1 MIDQL
6 QLETDQHQFE
16 YFETQL
22 ELSDVPLHV
31 LQILHE
37 RWGYPVGG
45 TPGGAERTASR
56 VLRGPNKRN
65 AAISS
70 LVVGE
75 VLEVRG
81 ST

>member
-1 MIDQL
+1 MGDSPGGD
-6 QLETDQHQFE
+6 T
-16 YFETQL
+16 
-22 ELSDVPLHV
+22 PG
-31 LQILHE
+31 
-37 RWGYPVGG
+37 GYLGG